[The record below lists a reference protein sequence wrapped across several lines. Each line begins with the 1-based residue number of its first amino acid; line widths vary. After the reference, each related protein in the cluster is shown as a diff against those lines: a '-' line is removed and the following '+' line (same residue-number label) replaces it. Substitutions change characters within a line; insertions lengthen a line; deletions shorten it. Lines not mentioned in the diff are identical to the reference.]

1 MSVTPPMSERP
12 KAAGPFEI
20 LRGWLAARWG
30 AAQAPGWG
38 LTVAV
43 LLALIALP
51 VAAVLVIAATPEN
64 NDWPHLA
71 RSVLPEALKQTLLL
85 GLGASLLTLATGTAT
100 AWLVTMYRFPGRV
113 LLDRLLVLPLAI
125 PTYIVAY
132 CYAELLDYAG
142 PVQTTLR
149 ELFGWTSVNDYWFPS
164 IRSLGGAV
172 FVMSAVLYPYVYLAA
187 RASFVQQSVCAL
199 EVARTLGRTPMGA
212 FWAVA
217 LPLARPALAAGV
229 ALVVMETLNDLG
241 AVQHLGVETLT
252 ASIYATWLQRSN
264 LGGAAQI
271 ATVMLGLIV
280 LLFAAERFARGG
292 AKVHHTTGRYRA
304 IPFQDIEGW
313 RGYVAAGF
321 CALPFVAGFV
331 LPFLLLARFAVSH
344 VSVAIESGFLSAA
357 WNSVFLA
364 TVAAAAATALAL
376 VFTYAPRVARSGLT
390 RPAARGR
397 LRLCVARHGPRHRRA
412 HSAGGIRQLR
422 RWLVAQPARNLDR
435 PHPVGLDCGARLR
448 LCHPVPGGRARRH
461 RSRPRAHLAQP
472 RCGRAR
478 ARRNRDVDTRARASA
493 DAAAAL
499 GVAALLVFV
508 DALKELPATL
518 LLRPFNFETL
528 ATHVY
533 AFAAL
538 EQIESGALGALT
550 IVLAGL
556 VPLILLHRAIAGG
569 RAGGNGE
576 SISARHSFERRALF
590 HLYLAP
596 SICGR
601 LYF

>member
-12 KAAGPFEI
+12 KAAGPFET

-30 AAQAPGWG
+30 AAHAPGWG

-51 VAAVLVIAATPEN
+51 AAAVLVIAATPEN

-125 PTYIVAY
+125 PTYIAAY
-132 CYAELLDYAG
+132 CYSELLDYAG

-164 IRSLGGAV
+164 VRSLGGAV

-199 EVARTLGRTPMGA
+199 EVARTLGRTPMGT

-217 LPLARPALAAGV
+217 LPLSRPALAAGV

-271 ATVMLGLIV
+271 ATVILGLIV

-313 RGYVAAGF
+313 RGYAAAAL

-344 VSVAIESGFLSAA
+344 VSVAVEGGFLSAA
-357 WNSVFLA
+357 WNSIFLA
-364 TVAAAAATALAL
+364 SVTAAAATALAL

-390 RPAARGR
+390 RFGQRAAGFGYALPGTVLAIGVLVPLAAFDNFVDGWARSLLGFSTGLILSGSIAALVYAYVIR
-397 LRLCVARHGPRHRRA
+397 FLAVAL
-412 HSAGGIRQLR
+412 GGIEAGLERISH
-422 RWLVAQPARNLDR
+422 NL
-435 PHPVGLDCGARLR
+435 
-448 LCHPVPGGRARRH
+448 
-461 RSRPRAHLAQP
+461 
-472 RCGRAR
+472 
-478 ARRNRDVDTRARASA
+478 
-493 DAAAAL
+493 DAAARALGETAVSALWRVHLPMLVPSL

-569 RAGGNGE
+569 RAGGSGE
-576 SISARHSFERRALF
+576 T
-590 HLYLAP
+590 
-596 SICGR
+596 
-601 LYF
+601 

>member
-12 KAAGPFEI
+12 KAAGPFEV
-20 LRGWLAARWG
+20 LRGWFASRQG
-30 AAQAPGWG
+30 AAHAPGWG

-51 VAAVLVIAATPEN
+51 VAAVLVIAATPAN

-71 RSVLPEALKQTLLL
+71 SSVLPEALKQTLLL
-85 GLGASLLTLATGTAT
+85 GLGAALLTLATGTAT

-125 PTYIVAY
+125 PTYIAAY
-132 CYAELLDYAG
+132 CYSELLDYAG
-142 PVQTTLR
+142 PVQSSLR
-149 ELFGWTSVNDYWFPS
+149 ELFGWSSVNDYWFPS

-199 EVARTLGRTPMGA
+199 EVARTLGRTPMGT

-217 LPLARPALAAGV
+217 LPLSRPALAAGV

-241 AVQHLGVETLT
+241 AVQHLGVETLS

-271 ATVMLGLIV
+271 ATVILGLIV
-280 LLFAAERFARGG
+280 LLLAAERFARGG
-292 AKVHHTTGRYRA
+292 ARVHHTTGRYRA

-313 RGYVAAGF
+313 RGYAAAAL
-321 CALPFVAGFV
+321 CAVPFVAGFV
-331 LPFLLLARFAVSH
+331 LPFLLLAKFALSH
-344 VSVAIESGFLSAA
+344 IAVAIEGGFLRAA
-357 WNSVFLA
+357 WNSIFLA
-364 TVAAAAATALAL
+364 SVTAAAATALAL
-376 VFTYAPRVARSGLT
+376 VFTYAPRVAGSGLT
-390 RPAARGR
+390 RFAQRVAGFGYALPGTVLAIGVLVPLAAFDNFVDG
-397 LRLCVARHGPRHRRA
+397 
-412 HSAGGIRQLR
+412 
-422 RWLVAQPARNLDR
+422 WARNLL
-435 PHPVGLDCGARLR
+435 GLSTGLILSGSIAALVYAYAIRFLAVA
-448 LCHPVPGGRARRH
+448 LGGIEAGLERISH
-461 RSRPRAHLAQP
+461 NL
-472 RCGRAR
+472 
-478 ARRNRDVDTRARASA
+478 
-493 DAAAAL
+493 DAAARALGETAMSALWRVHLPLLVPSL

-569 RAGGNGE
+569 RAGG
-576 SISARHSFERRALF
+576 SAD
-590 HLYLAP
+590 
-596 SICGR
+596 
-601 LYF
+601 

>member
-1 MSVTPPMSERP
+1 MSERP
-12 KAAGPFEI
+12 KAAGPFEA
-20 LRGWLAARWG
+20 LRGWLSARQG
-30 AAQAPGWG
+30 AAHAPGWG
-38 LTVAV
+38 LSVAV

-51 VAAVLVIAATPEN
+51 VAAVLVIAATPAN

-71 RSVLPEALKQTLLL
+71 SSVLPHALQQTLLL
-85 GLGASLLTLATGTAT
+85 GLGAGLLTLATGTAT

-125 PTYIVAY
+125 PTYIAAY
-132 CYAELLDYAG
+132 SYSELLDYAG

-149 ELFGWTSVNDYWFPS
+149 GLFGWTTVHDYWFPS

-199 EVARTLGRTPMGA
+199 EVARTLGRTPMGT

-217 LPLARPALAAGV
+217 LPLSRPALAAGV

-241 AVQHLGVETLT
+241 AVQHLGVETLS

-271 ATVMLGLIV
+271 ATVILGLIV

-313 RGYVAAGF
+313 RGYAAAAL

-331 LPFLLLARFAVSH
+331 LPFLLLAKFALTH
-344 VSVAIESGFLSAA
+344 ISVAIEGGFLRAA
-357 WNSVFLA
+357 WNSIFLA
-364 TVAAAAATALAL
+364 TATAAAATALAL
-376 VFTYAPRVARSGLT
+376 VFTYAPRVAASGLT
-390 RPAARGR
+390 RFA
-397 LRLCVARHGPRHRRA
+397 RRA
-412 HSAGGIRQLR
+412 AGFGYALPGTVLAIGVLVPLAAFDNFVDGWARSVLGISTGLILSGSIAALVYAYVIRFLAVALGGIEAGLERISH
-422 RWLVAQPARNLDR
+422 NL
-435 PHPVGLDCGARLR
+435 
-448 LCHPVPGGRARRH
+448 
-461 RSRPRAHLAQP
+461 
-472 RCGRAR
+472 
-478 ARRNRDVDTRARASA
+478 
-493 DAAAAL
+493 DAAARALGETAMSALWRVHLPLLAPSL

-569 RAGGNGE
+569 RAGGSGD
-576 SISARHSFERRALF
+576 
-590 HLYLAP
+590 
-596 SICGR
+596 
-601 LYF
+601 

>member
-12 KAAGPFEI
+12 KVAGPFET
-20 LRGWLAARWG
+20 LRGWLAARRS
-30 AAQAPGWG
+30 AAHAPGWG

-51 VAAVLVIAATPEN
+51 AAAVLVIAATPEN

-125 PTYIVAY
+125 PTYIAAY
-132 CYAELLDYAG
+132 CYSELLDYAG
-142 PVQTTLR
+142 PVQTMLR
-149 ELFGWTSVNDYWFPS
+149 QLFGWTSVNDYWFPS
-164 IRSLGGAV
+164 VRSLGGAV

-199 EVARTLGRTPMGA
+199 EVARTLGRTPMGT

-217 LPLARPALAAGV
+217 LPLSRPALAAGV

-271 ATVMLGLIV
+271 ATVILGLIV

-313 RGYVAAGF
+313 RGYAAAGL

-331 LPFLLLARFAVSH
+331 LPFLLLARFAFSH
-344 VSVAIESGFLSAA
+344 VSVAIEGGFLSAA
-357 WNSVFLA
+357 WNSIFLA
-364 TVAAAAATALAL
+364 SVTAAAATALAL

-390 RPAARGR
+390 RFGQRAAGFGYALPGTVLAIGVLVPLAAFDNFVDGWARSLLGLSTGLILSGSIAALVYAYVIR
-397 LRLCVARHGPRHRRA
+397 FLAVAL
-412 HSAGGIRQLR
+412 GGIEAGLERISH
-422 RWLVAQPARNLDR
+422 NL
-435 PHPVGLDCGARLR
+435 
-448 LCHPVPGGRARRH
+448 
-461 RSRPRAHLAQP
+461 
-472 RCGRAR
+472 
-478 ARRNRDVDTRARASA
+478 
-493 DAAAAL
+493 DAAARALGETATSALWRVHLPMLVPSL
-499 GVAALLVFV
+499 GVAVLLVFV

-569 RAGGNGE
+569 RAGGSGE
-576 SISARHSFERRALF
+576 T
-590 HLYLAP
+590 
-596 SICGR
+596 
-601 LYF
+601 